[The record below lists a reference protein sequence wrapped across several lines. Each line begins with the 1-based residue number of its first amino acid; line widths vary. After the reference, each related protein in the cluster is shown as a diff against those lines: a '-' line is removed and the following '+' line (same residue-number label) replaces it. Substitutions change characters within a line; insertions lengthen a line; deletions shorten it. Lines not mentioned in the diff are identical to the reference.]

1 MILVAVDDLMLRS
14 RVSSAAKQLGIPL
27 RYVGSPGDAIAL
39 ARTDRPSLFILDLNG
54 ARADP
59 LRTIALM
66 KAETDLASIR
76 MLGFVSHVDTA
87 TIQAAREAGVDE
99 VLARG
104 AFVDNLAEILRA
116 AEPTDSSR

>member
-27 RYVGSPGDAIAL
+27 GYVSSTDEAV
-39 ARTDRPSLFILDLNG
+39 ARARAERPSLFILDLNG
-54 ARADP
+54 KRADP
-59 LRTIALM
+59 LRTISSM
-66 KAETDLASIR
+66 KADPDLASIR
-76 MLGFVSHVDTA
+76 TLGFVSHVDTA

-104 AFVDNLAEILRA
+104 AFVDNLADILRA
-116 AEPTDSSR
+116 AEEK